1 MKNPDWIKIIV
12 TTMQTLMF
20 LANWDKI
27 ETLITSKR
35 FAKGMRFVSIAFIP
49 LGLILAL
56 LVNNVI
62 LLRGEIVNSYIA
74 FVLVFAAVVGFA
86 FFNYRLWSDS
96 KFIIS

>member
-1 MKNPDWIKIIV
+1 MKNPEWIKIIV

-35 FAKGMRFVSIAFIP
+35 FAKSMRYISIAFVP
-49 LGLILAL
+49 LGLLLAL

-62 LLRGEIVNSYIA
+62 LLKGEVMNSYIA
-74 FVLVFAAVVGFA
+74 FVLIFTAVLGFA